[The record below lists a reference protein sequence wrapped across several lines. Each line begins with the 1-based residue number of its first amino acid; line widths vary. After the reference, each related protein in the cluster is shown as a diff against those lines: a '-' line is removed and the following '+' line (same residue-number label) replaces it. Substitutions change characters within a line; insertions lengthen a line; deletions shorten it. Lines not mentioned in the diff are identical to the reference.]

1 MELILDTNIYRNLIA
16 EKSNEEIDQLIIHIK
31 QLSLKKDIK
40 LSFPINSAMELIAH
54 YNDDNEN
61 EKLDCRKA
69 LKLLVEISTK
79 IEFGRL
85 KVNFIPPLNVVL
97 AYYFFGSEDIYIRMY
112 ASVITIAQKLVGK
125 LNLEDNDNI
134 YKDVELVKSQ
144 IEFEKSEIK
153 ANYENYL
160 KSINNGD
167 LEWTYFEDKEKE
179 RLEYFKSLRNGQLSF
194 LVAQSFVERAYTIS
208 EKTLVKD
215 EEFFNKVVTFM
226 QDFCP
231 ALVMNEFLLEKIGH
245 SVTAL
250 DSIKDKRWNTVIDI
264 SLIFGTLYNPKKD
277 DKKLVTEEK
286 QIKSSFNTC
295 GYQDNIINLHDFL
308 TILEL
313 K

>member
-16 EKSNEEIDQLIIHIK
+16 GKSDEEIDQLIIHIK
-31 QLSLKKDIK
+31 QISLKKDIK

-61 EKLDCRKA
+61 EKVDCRKA

-85 KVNFIPPLNVVL
+85 KVSFIPPLNVVL
-97 AYYFFGSEDIYIRMY
+97 AYYFFGNEDKYMRMY

-125 LNLEDNDNI
+125 VALESEDNIDE
-134 YKDVELVKSQ
+134 DVKLIKSQ
-144 IEFEKSEIK
+144 IEFEKNEIK
-153 ANYENYL
+153 TNYENYL
-160 KSINNGD
+160 KSINNGN

-194 LVAQSFVERAYTIS
+194 LVAQSFIERAYTIS

-215 EEFFNKVVTFM
+215 NEFFNKVVTFM

-231 ALVMNEFLLEKIGH
+231 ALFMNETLLEKLGH

-250 DSIKDKRWNTVIDI
+250 NSIKDTRWNTVIDI
-264 SLIFGTLYNPKKD
+264 SLIFGTLYNPKKE

-286 QIKSSFNTC
+286 QIKNSFNIC
-295 GYQDNIINLHDFL
+295 GYHNNIINLDDFL
-308 TILEL
+308 TIFEL